1 MIITVTSFK
10 GGVGKSTTAIHMAA
24 YLQSKAPTLLVDGD
38 LNRTVLGWAKRGED
52 NGLTPPFKVV
62 DEEQGVKYA
71 RKFEHIVIDTPARPS
86 EENLKTLADGCDFL
100 IIPSTPDAFGI
111 DALMKTVQALAE
123 LDTNRYKTLITIVPP
138 YPSKEGE
145 RARDSL
151 QEAGLPVFHRLIRR
165 LSAFQKAA
173 LLGVPVYQ
181 VSDPKADEAW
191 KDYIA
196 VGEEVLAHDDD

>member
-24 YLQSKAPTLLVDGD
+24 YLQTKAPTLLVDGD
-38 LNRTVLGWAKRGED
+38 LNRTVLAWAKRGEE
-52 NGLTPPFKVV
+52 NGLVTPFKVV

-100 IIPSTPDAFGI
+100 IIPSTPDAFGL
-111 DALMKTVQALAE
+111 DALMKTIQALTE
-123 LDTNRYKTLITIVPP
+123 LDTEQYKILITIVPP

-145 RARDSL
+145 KARDSL
-151 QEAGLPVFHRLIRR
+151 QEAGLPVFRKLIRR

-173 LLGVPVYQ
+173 LLGVPVHQ
-181 VSDPKADEAW
+181 VSDPKANQAW
-191 KDYIA
+191 GDYKAI
-196 VGEEVLAHDDD
+196 GKEVLP